1 MSAPATI
8 TRFPGVSLFL
18 SDSVMSGTVT
28 YDARTSQLAIAY
40 ADGEVEVL
48 SIDLTLEGYLAA
60 PRECLIKDP
69 HIERRSASRDKPV
82 VRPGDSSPSM
92 LTHSVEPG

>member
-60 PRECLIKDP
+60 PGECLIKDP
-69 HIERRSASRDKPV
+69 IVTR
-82 VRPGDSSPSM
+82 
-92 LTHSVEPG
+92 